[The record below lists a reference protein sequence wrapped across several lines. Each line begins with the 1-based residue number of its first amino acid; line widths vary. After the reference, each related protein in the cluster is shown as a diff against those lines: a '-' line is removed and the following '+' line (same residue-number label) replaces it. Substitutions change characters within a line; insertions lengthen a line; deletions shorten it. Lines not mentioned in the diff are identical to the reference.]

1 VQQAKTTA
9 QVASDV
15 ATAYAAYG
23 ASKHLVER
31 MEGGR
36 RPEGGLLQSAK
47 GAFEITAVQYDK
59 GAASLTEYLDALR
72 TYIATRN
79 EYFGDL
85 AAYWTS
91 VFQLEAAV
99 GRDLS

>member
-1 VQQAKTTA
+1 MQQAKTTA

-23 ASKHLVER
+23 ASKRLVER
-31 MEGGR
+31 MEGWR
-36 RPEGGLLQSAK
+36 RPNGGLLKSAK
-47 GAFEITAVQYDK
+47 GAFDITAAQYDK

-72 TYIATRN
+72 TDIATKN

-85 AAYWTS
+85 TTYWTS

-99 GRDLS
+99 GRDLL